1 MRIVFLGPP
10 GVGKG
15 TQAKGLAQRLGVPAI
30 STGDMF
36 RQAVAAGTAL
46 GKEAKDYMERG
57 ALVPDDLVVR
67 LVADRMK
74 AEDCRKGFI
83 LDGFPR
89 TAEQC
94 RALEAAAI
102 PLDGAIDFDAA
113 RDVIIERLS
122 GRRGCRKCGAGYH
135 VKFFAPKKNGV
146 CDQCGGP
153 LEQRADDRPEAIAER
168 LEVYG
173 KQAGGVKAFYEERRL
188 LFPVD
193 ASGTMEEI
201 SGRLAKAVE
210 AIGRKRP

>member
-15 TQAKGLAQRLGVPAI
+15 TQAKGLAQSLGVPAI

-36 RQAVAAGTAL
+36 REAVAKGTDL
-46 GKEAKDYMERG
+46 GKEAKTYMERG
-57 ALVPDDLVVR
+57 ALVPDELVVK
-67 LVADRMK
+67 LVAERMK
-74 AEDCRKGFI
+74 ADDCRKGFI

-94 RALEAAAI
+94 RALEAAQIA
-102 PLDGAIDFDAA
+102 LDGAVDFDAA
-113 RDVIIERLS
+113 RDVIIDRLS

-135 VKFFAPKKNGV
+135 VKFFTPKKDGV
-146 CDQCGGP
+146 CDKCGSA

-173 KQAGGVKAFYEERRL
+173 RQAGGVKAFYKERRL

-201 SGRLAKAVE
+201 SGRLAAAVE
-210 AIGRKRP
+210 SIRRNRP